1 MSSGLTKEHYIVIPA
16 SLAQTIGLEEAVMM
30 QIIGD
35 LQRYSTSSHNTL
47 TISQQQL
54 AHLCPFWNDL
64 HLRNILNSLQAKGII
79 EANYS
84 GNNIVI
90 APAAAPPS
98 RIEPIRKAR
107 STNQKASAIG
117 AMAADWQPRHAT
129 YQELM
134 QSHGIPQS
142 FASEQLTEF
151 RLYWRDRQTTA
162 FSWDS
167 KFVRHVLHAWKNQQP
182 APTEVATFNAE
193 PATSQ
198 PLTSQ
203 WQPSEDAVEI
213 LSRSGIPT
221 DFILSAVPEFILY
234 WRERGDS
241 LKTWNSKFVGH
252 IRRQW
257 GRVQSAIE
265 HNTEPHRIAKNWQ
278 PSADLFDILSM
289 ANIDHNF
296 ARAEVPSF
304 VLYWR
309 ETNQLHNS
317 WNSKFLAHVKY
328 QWAKQHQLSNENTNQ
343 SSSRPD
349 SRSFVEKHT
358 DTSWADEL

>member
-35 LQRYSTSSHNTL
+35 LQRYSTSTNNAL
-47 TISQQQL
+47 TITQNQL
-54 AHLCPFWNDL
+54 AQLCPFWNDMQQ
-64 HLRNILNSLQAKGII
+64 RNVLNSLQAKGVI
-79 EANYS
+79 EATFS
-84 GNNIVI
+84 GNNIVL
-90 APAAAPPS
+90 AQPQAAPV
-98 RIEPIRKAR
+98 RVEPIRKTR
-107 STNQKASAIG
+107 STNQKASAIS
-117 AMAADWQPRHAT
+117 AIPDDWTPRNAT

-134 QSHGIPQS
+134 QNHGIPQS

-182 APTEVATFNAE
+182 GRAETATFDAKPQTN
-193 PATSQ
+193 Q
-198 PLTSQ
+198 QLTTQ
-203 WQPSEDAVEI
+203 WQPSPDAVEI
-213 LSRSGIPT
+213 LTRSGVAL
-221 DFILSAVPEFILY
+221 DFINSAVPEFILY

-265 HNTEPHRIAKNWQ
+265 HNTEPHRIAKNWR

-296 ARAEVPSF
+296 ARNEVPNF

-309 ETNQLHNS
+309 ETNQMHNS

-328 QWAKQHQLSNENTNQ
+328 QWAKQHQLANEKANQ
-343 SSSRPD
+343 STSGPE

-358 DTSWADEL
+358 DSSWADEL